1 MKKALKIIGIILVV
15 FILLVFLAPVLFK
28 GPIERSIK
36 KSINNN
42 VNATVSWEELDL
54 SLYKSFPDALVTL
67 KNLSVVNKEPFAGD
81 TLASGEEIKLS
92 MDIPQLFKSGDEP
105 LSINELILNRAYIN
119 VKVDPLGNANYDIA
133 KESAS
138 TTQDTTSAD
147 GGLSLDVQHY
157 EINDTRINYLD
168 ESSKMY
174 LRLSEF
180 NHQGTGDF
188 SASTTTLNTKSEG
201 LISFEMDSVNY
212 LKNHKLKLDADF
224 ELNLEN
230 QKYTFLENE
239 AYINQLPLTFNG
251 FVKINE
257 TNNEIDLTF
266 KTPSSDFKNF
276 LAVIP
281 ETYAKNLDGVDTT
294 GDFMLNGM
302 IKGMVDE
309 THIPTLDISVKSDN
323 ASFKF
328 ADLPKRVENIHMDA
342 VLKNETGLIADTYL
356 NLDKLN
362 FQIDQDVFSAKG
374 NFKNLTENMLVNLAV
389 NGTLNLAN
397 LKQAYPLD
405 LDMDLNGILKANI
418 TTNFDMN
425 SIEKERYQNVKSNGK
440 ASITNF
446 KYISP
451 EIPND
456 VNIAKA
462 SLNFNT
468 TKVTLDEM
476 QISSGQTDA
485 NVSGSLENLMG
496 YMFSD
501 QDLKGRFNV
510 QSNTFSLNDFMIASA
525 EAKPEASKKG
535 KAAPATKDEAIKI
548 PSFLDARL
556 DFTANKILYDDLTLN
571 NAKGTLIIKDET
583 ARLENITSNIFGGN
597 IAINGNVSTKNA
609 TPTFDMNLGLKSID
623 IVQSF
628 NGLEI
633 IQSLA
638 PIAKALQGNLNT
650 TLNLKGN
657 LNNDLTPIIA
667 SLAGD
672 AFAQILDAKVDSE
685 KMPLLSKL
693 NGKLN
698 FINLDSL
705 GLKDLQTNLTF
716 SDGNINLK
724 PFDFNVKGIK
734 ITAGGSHS
742 FDNVMNYN
750 LDLNIPAKYLG
761 SEVGGQLAKLSATE
775 LETMNVNL
783 PIGLSGSFDSP
794 NIKVNTKQAIQE
806 LTQHIIEVQKDKAI
820 ESTKDKIKDYINKNK
835 NQEEEGNTTAQDSTK
850 TQENDKE
857 PLTKEE
863 KEKDREDKIKE
874 AAGNALKDLFGKG
887 KDKDKK

>member
-1 MKKALKIIGIILVV
+1 MKKALKIIGIILGVLI
-15 FILLVFLAPVLFK
+15 ILIFLAPIIFK

-81 TLASGEEIKLS
+81 TLASGGEIKLS

-105 LSINELILNRAYIN
+105 LSINELILNKAYVNI
-119 VKVDPLGNANYDIA
+119 KVDSLGNANYDIA
-133 KESAS
+133 KESTS
-138 TTQDTTSAD
+138 TTQDTTSTD

-168 ESSKMY
+168 EASKMY

-180 NHQGTGDF
+180 NHKGTGDF
-188 SASTTTLNTKSEG
+188 SASTTTLETTSTG

-212 LKNHKLKLDADF
+212 LNNHKLKLDADF
-224 ELNLEN
+224 ELDLEN

-257 TNNEIDLTF
+257 DNNEIDLTF

-294 GDFMLNGM
+294 GDFMLNGI
-302 IKGMVDE
+302 IKGVVDE

-328 ADLPKRVENIHMDA
+328 ADLPKRVENIHIDA
-342 VLKNETGLIADTYL
+342 VLKNETGIVEDTYL

-362 FQIDQDVFSAKG
+362 FKIDQDVFSATG
-374 NFKNLTENMLVNLAV
+374 NFKNITENMLVNLGV
-389 NGTLNLAN
+389 NGTLNLGH
-397 LKQAYPLD
+397 LDQAYPLD
-405 LDMDLNGILKANI
+405 LDMDLNGILKANL

-425 SIEKERYQNVKSNGK
+425 SIEKERYQNIKSNGK

-446 KYISP
+446 KYVSP

-468 TKVTLDEM
+468 TKVTLEEM
-476 QISSGQTDA
+476 QIKSGQTDA

-510 QSNTFSLNDFMIASA
+510 QSNTFSLNDFMIASE
-525 EAKPEASKKG
+525 EAKPEANEKTKTTP
-535 KAAPATKDEAIKI
+535 AAKEEAIKI

-556 DFTANKILYDDLTLN
+556 DFTANKVLYDNLTLN
-571 NAKGTLIIKDET
+571 NTKGTLIIKDET

-597 IAINGNVSTKNA
+597 IAINGNVSTKNV
-609 TPTFDMNLGLKSID
+609 TPTFDMKLGLNSID

-657 LNNDLTPIIA
+657 LNNDLTPIMA

-693 NGKLN
+693 NGRLN
-698 FINLDSL
+698 FIDLDNL

-724 PFDFNVKGIK
+724 PFDFDVKGIK

-742 FDNVMNYN
+742 FDNVMNYQ

-761 SEVGGQLAKLSATE
+761 SEVGGQLAKLSASDI
-775 LETMNVNL
+775 ETMQVNL

-794 NIKVNTKQAIQE
+794 NINVNTKQAVQE
-806 LTQHIIEVQKDKAI
+806 LSQQIIEVQKDKVI
-820 ESTKDKIKDYINKNK
+820 NETKDKIKDFINN
-835 NQEEEGNTTAQDSTK
+835 NNPNSQAQDSTA
-850 TQENDKE
+850 TSSNTNQEQ
-857 PLTKEE
+857 TKEE
-863 KEKDREDKIKE
+863 KEKDRDDKIKE
-874 AAGNALKDLFGKG
+874 AAGNVLKDLFGKG
-887 KDKDKK
+887 KNKDKE